1 MTCKRSQIRVLSSPP
16 SNPVY
21 RAEGSVRMRRCVGF
35 HYFFGLAY
43 FPLQILEKMGAPS
56 ERTARPFFLAF
67 SLASLFGIAQR
78 MRSDRRKI
86 MYPSLLALILV
97 WTKAFG
103 ENGFMAHRY
112 NPCASRKTYQNYFCG
127 SINAA
132 RSCASSEAVKL
143 CLGTA

>member
-16 SNPVY
+16 PNPIC

-43 FPLQILEKMGAPS
+43 FPLQIHEKWAR
-56 ERTARPFFLAF
+56 RTFRRRAQFFSVYF
-67 SLASLFGIAQR
+67 KCLFGIAQQ
-78 MRSDRRKI
+78 MRSGRRKI
-86 MYPSLLALILV
+86 MYPSLHALILV

-103 ENGFMAHRY
+103 GNGFMAHRY

-127 SINAA
+127 SINAT
-132 RSCASSEAVKL
+132 RSCTSSEAVKL

>member
-1 MTCKRSQIRVLSSPP
+1 MQEVTDSSSVVPTTEPYMSCRRFRPNAPMCGVSLFFSDLHIFPCKSLKKWAR
-16 SNPVY
+16 
-21 RAEGSVRMRRCVGF
+21 
-35 HYFFGLAY
+35 
-43 FPLQILEKMGAPS
+43 
-56 ERTARPFFLAF
+56 RPFRRRAHFFAF
-67 SLASLFGIAQR
+67 SLTSLFGIAQR

-127 SINAA
+127 SINAT
-132 RSCASSEAVKL
+132 RSCTSSEAVKL